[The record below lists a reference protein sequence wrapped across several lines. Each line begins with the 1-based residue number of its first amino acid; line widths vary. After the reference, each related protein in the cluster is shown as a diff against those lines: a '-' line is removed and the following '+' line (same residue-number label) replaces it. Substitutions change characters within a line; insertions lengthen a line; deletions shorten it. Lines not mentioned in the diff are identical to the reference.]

1 MNRTR
6 VIAMLAVVSLAG
18 FTAACGDDDES
29 ANSTTTEQTQTT
41 TEMSASKDIVA
52 TASETPDLSTLVT
65 AVQAAGLVETLQGKG
80 PYTVFAPTNEAF
92 SALGEDTIKELT
104 TTKTDDLKQVLL
116 NHTVE
121 GSVMAADLSDGQKVK
136 TVGGKTLT
144 VSIDGSTVKVGGA
157 TVAQPDVET
166 SNGVVH
172 IIDKVIQ

>member
-6 VIAMLAVVSLAG
+6 VIVMLAVVSLAG

-29 ANSTTTEQTQTT
+29 ANSTTTEQTT
-41 TEMSASKDIVA
+41 TEMSAPKDIVA
-52 TASETPDLSTLVT
+52 TASATPDLSTLVT

-92 SALGEDTIKELT
+92 SALGED
-104 TTKTDDLKQVLL
+104 
-116 NHTVE
+116 
-121 GSVMAADLSDGQKVK
+121 
-136 TVGGKTLT
+136 
-144 VSIDGSTVKVGGA
+144 VKVGGA
-157 TVAQPDVET
+157 TVTQPDVET